1 MSEPQQ
7 RILEILTKMK
17 GSDSDE
23 VLCLHE
29 QLPKKLSHAIMC
41 YGLGAATEAIRN
53 NPSLLDHVGPM
64 S

>member
-1 MSEPQQ
+1 
-7 RILEILTKMK
+7 MK
-17 GSDSDE
+17 GSDPDE